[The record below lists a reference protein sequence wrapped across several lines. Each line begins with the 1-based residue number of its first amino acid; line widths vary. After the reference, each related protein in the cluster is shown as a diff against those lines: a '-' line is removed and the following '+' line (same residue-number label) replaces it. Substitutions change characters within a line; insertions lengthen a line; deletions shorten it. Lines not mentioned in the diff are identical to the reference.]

1 MKTLTWLPRILV
13 MVYILFISMF
23 ALDSFADGLSWLSLL
38 GFLIH
43 LIPSFVLVGILILSW
58 KYKLAGGI
66 TFIVLSIIFTIF
78 FNTYKDIIV
87 FLLISLPLLV
97 IGTLF
102 IVDSKVK

>member
-23 ALDSFADGLSWLSLL
+23 ALDSFNGNFWLSLL

-43 LIPSFVLVGILILSW
+43 LIPSFVLTGILILSW

-66 TFIVLSIIFTIF
+66 IFVVLSIVFTIF
-78 FNTYKDIIV
+78 FSTYKDIVV
-87 FLLISLPLLV
+87 FLLISLPLLI